1 MTRTLPTLGLAA
13 LVLVTTAA
21 AAAQDA
27 GAPTTQ
33 PAATTQPATAA
44 TTQST
49 QPGVPSVEEIVNRA
63 NYVSYYQGHDGRAQ
77 VKMSIVSSGGQER
90 NREFTILRRDA
101 MKSDRDERVDVEQE
115 KKEQHTGEQKF
126 YVYFHR
132 PADVNK
138 MVFLVWKH
146 LGKDDDRW
154 LYLPA
159 LDLVKR
165 ISAADKRS
173 SFAGSHFVY
182 EDVSGRNVDLDVHEL
197 VEVSDNYFVLKNTPR
212 DDTYVEFAYYKM
224 WIHRGTFVVVQT
236 SYYNE
241 RGQEYRRYKAEQVQT
256 IDGYPTVTKSRM
268 SDLANDE
275 HTVMEYSAVKYNLGV
290 PESIFTERYL
300 RRAPYKYLR

>member
-1 MTRTLPTLGLAA
+1 MLRTLGLLTVALSAA
-13 LVLVTTAA
+13 VP
-21 AAAQDA
+21 AAAQNAD
-27 GAPTTQ
+27 APTTQ
-33 PAATTQPATAA
+33 PAATTQPASAA

-49 QPGVPSVEEIVNRA
+49 QPGVPSVEEIVNRT

-77 VKMSIVSSGGQER
+77 VKMAIVSSGGQER

-101 MKSDRDERVDVEQE
+101 MQPGREERVDVEQE
-115 KKEQHTGEQKF
+115 KKEQYTGEQKF

-138 MVFLVWKH
+138 MTFLVWKH

-182 EDVSGRNVDLDVHEL
+182 EDVSGRNVDLDTHEL
-197 VEVSDNYFVLKNTPR
+197 VEVNDNYFVLKNTPK

-236 SYYNE
+236 SYYDE
-241 RGQEYRRYKAEQVQT
+241 RGQEYRRYKAEQVQMV
-256 IDGYPTVTKSRM
+256 DGYPTVTKSRM
-268 SDLANDE
+268 MDLASDE
-275 HTVMEYSAVKYNLGV
+275 HTLMEYSAVKYNLDV
-290 PESIFTERYL
+290 PEDVFTERYL